1 MSIHIP
7 VLSENTAGG
16 MGLMAEHGFS
26 LLVERDRERVLF
38 DTGQGLV
45 LTHNAKK
52 LDVDLNAVEKIV
64 LSHAHYDHTGGL
76 KAVLA
81 SGGKKEIFGHPAL
94 FERKVVVREGKRRVI
109 GVPYGSEELEGL
121 GATFHLS
128 EKPVEVADGVM
139 TTGQVPRTTAFEQV
153 DARFQ
158 VEKDGVL
165 THDEILDDLSLIL
178 RSSEG
183 LVLLLGCCHAG
194 LINTLRHV
202 VQLTGERR
210 FAAVI
215 GGTHLVSADE
225 ARMARTIEALRSFE
239 IERLFVGHCTGMKAV
254 IGLWNAFGADRV
266 GFMSVGSRW
275 TFEG

>member
-1 MSIHIP
+1 MSIHIT
-7 VLSENTAGG
+7 VLSEDTAGG

-26 LLVERDRERVLF
+26 LLVEWDRERVLF

-45 LTHNAKK
+45 LTHNAQA
-52 LDVDLNAVEKIV
+52 LDVDLSAVEKIV

-81 SGGKKEIFGHPAL
+81 LGGKKEVFGHPAL
-94 FERKVVVREGKRRVI
+94 FERKVVVREGKRLDI
-109 GVPYGSEELEGL
+109 GFPQSREELEVL
-121 GATFHLS
+121 GAAFHLS
-128 EKPVEVADGVM
+128 EKPVEIADGVM
-139 TTGQVPRTTAFEQV
+139 TTGQVTRTTAFEQV
-153 DARFQ
+153 DALFQ
-158 VEKDGVL
+158 VERNGAL

-202 VQLTGERR
+202 VQLTGERHFR
-210 FAAVI
+210 AVI
-215 GGTHLVSADE
+215 GGTHLISADE
-225 ARMARTIEALRSFE
+225 ARMVRTIEALRSFE
-239 IERLFVGHCTGMKAV
+239 IERLFVGHCTGMKAM
-254 IGLWNAFGADRV
+254 ISLWNAFGADRV
-266 GFMSVGSRW
+266 GFMSVGTRW